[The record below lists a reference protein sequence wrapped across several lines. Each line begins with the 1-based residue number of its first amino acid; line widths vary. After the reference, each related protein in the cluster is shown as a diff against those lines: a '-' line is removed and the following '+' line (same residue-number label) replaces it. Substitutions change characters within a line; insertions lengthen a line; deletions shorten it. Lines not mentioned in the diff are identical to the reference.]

1 MPVSVGAAALL
12 VAALGVLLAA
22 RAGLVLTPRLAL
34 VPVLALPA
42 AAVVDGD
49 LLLVAVLVA
58 VGALVALDVL
68 SAGSPRS
75 VAVRRDDVASTR
87 LGEPTTAAL
96 VLTETAG
103 RPLRGAVR
111 DLWGPSAGAVDAEQ
125 PVRLPARGVRRVA
138 VPLRPTRRGTRR
150 SAGVAV
156 RRLGPLR
163 LAGRQAVLD
172 VAGSVRVLPAFPSR
186 RHLPEKLARLRLVE
200 GDTVVNQRSP
210 GNEFDSLREYV
221 PGDDVRSVDW
231 RATARSTTTVVRV
244 WRPER
249 DRRVVVVLDTGRTGA
264 ARVGL
269 GEGGPDLPLPAPR
282 LEASVDAALLLA
294 ALAGA
299 AGDRVDVLAGDVA
312 VRARVAGGRRTSTG
326 LLSRSL
332 ADLQPRLVETDLTL
346 LVGEALR
353 LANRR
358 SLVVLLGDLAPAA
371 TSRGLLPVLGQ
382 LTRRHAVVVAG
393 VADPRLAEL
402 AAGRGDGAAVHGA
415 AAAQAEL
422 AARARVAGQIA
433 RLGAVVVD
441 APPGRIAPDVADAY
455 LDLKAQGRL

>member
-1 MPVSVGAAALL
+1 MVSVGAVALVVVALAVL
-12 VAALGVLLAA
+12 VAA
-22 RAGLVLTPRLAL
+22 RAGLVLTARLAL

-42 AAVVDGD
+42 ALVVDGD
-49 LLLVAVLVA
+49 VLVVAVLVVV
-58 VGALVALDVL
+58 VGLVVVEVVA
-68 SAGSPRS
+68 AGSPR
-75 VAVRRDDVASTR
+75 AVTVERDDQPSTR
-87 LGEPTTAAL
+87 LGEPAVAQL
-96 VLTETAG
+96 VLRETGG

-111 DLWGPSAGAVDAEQ
+111 DLWGPSAGAADAEQ
-125 PVRLPARGVRRVA
+125 AVTLPGRGVRRLTVA
-138 VPLRPTRRGTRR
+138 LRPTRRGTRR
-150 SAGVAV
+150 TAGLAV

-163 LAGRQAVLD
+163 LAGRQAVLG
-172 VAGSVRVLPAFPSR
+172 APGSVRVLPAFPSR
-186 RHLPEKLARLRLVE
+186 RHLPEKLARLRLLE

-282 LEASVDAALLLA
+282 LEAAVDAALLLT

-299 AGDRVDVLAGDVA
+299 AGDRVDVLAGDVK
-312 VRARVAGGRRTSTG
+312 VRERVAGGRRTGTG

-353 LANRR
+353 LASRR
-358 SLVVLLGDLAPAA
+358 SLVVLLTDLAPAA
-371 TSRGLLPVLGQ
+371 TDRGLLPVLPQ

-393 VADPRLAEL
+393 VTDPRLAEM
-402 AAGRGDGAAVHGA
+402 AAGRGDAGAVHA
-415 AAAQAEL
+415 AAAAAAET
-422 AARARVAGQIA
+422 AARARVAERIR
-433 RLGAVVVD
+433 RLGALVVD
-441 APPGRIAPDVADAY
+441 EPPGDVAPAVADAY
-455 LDLKAQGRL
+455 LSLKAQGRL